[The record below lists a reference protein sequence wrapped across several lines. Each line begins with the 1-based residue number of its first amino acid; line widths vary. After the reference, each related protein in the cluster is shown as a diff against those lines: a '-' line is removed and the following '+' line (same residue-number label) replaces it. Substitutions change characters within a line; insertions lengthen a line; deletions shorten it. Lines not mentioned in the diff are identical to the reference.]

1 MLRMRGS
8 AIVAGLVLSTV
19 ALEAQPRFQTG
30 LVLGT
35 SIATLAN
42 LPYDPAIPSA
52 NTTASYRA
60 GFQGGIFAQIPMTA
74 RFSLQPEVHYVQK
87 GAYFEGGLIDPGA
100 GSVSN
105 VSLRLG
111 YVDVPVLAR
120 VDVGRRT
127 GLHPFV
133 VAGPSLALRMQCT
146 SSLTAN
152 KLTLKSECD
161 ENGESQDPF
170 RKSDINGIVGAG
182 LATNLAGHAV
192 TVQARMSQS
201 LRSVGNDKVQSEAA
215 FAPKNRA
222 ISIVFSFTQ

>member
-1 MLRMRGS
+1 MLRSHGS
-8 AIVAGLVLSTV
+8 AIIASLVVVAAAV
-19 ALEAQPRFQTG
+19 EAQPRVQTG
-30 LVLGT
+30 LIAGA

-42 LPYDPAIPSA
+42 LPRDVSVPSA
-52 NTTASYRA
+52 TATASYRA
-60 GFQGGIFAQIPMTA
+60 GFQGGLYAQIPVSA

-87 GAYFEGGLIDPGA
+87 GAYFEGGLVDPGA

-120 VDVGRRT
+120 FDLGRRT

-146 SSLTAN
+146 SSLTTN
-152 KLTLKSECD
+152 TLTLKSECD

-182 LATNLAGHAV
+182 LATTFMGRGVA
-192 TVQARMSQS
+192 VQARMSQS
-201 LRSVGNDKVQSEAA
+201 LRSVGSSNAQSSGD
-215 FAPKNRA
+215 FSPKNRA